1 MRHATY
7 YGNHMESP
15 VPAANWDRMGIG
27 KDGSMNEDVRL
38 RILMQK
44 ILPGHK
50 RQPKAV
56 ERPHVRRCLRANK
69 RVGNKLCES

>member
-1 MRHATY
+1 
-7 YGNHMESP
+7 
-15 VPAANWDRMGIG
+15 MGTG
-27 KDGSMNEDVRL
+27 TDGSMNEDVRL

-44 ILPGHK
+44 ILSGHE

-56 ERPHVRRCLRANK
+56 EWLQMGRRLRANK